1 MELVLQESAKY
12 IIDNCTDIGLK
23 TRVLIIY
30 DSSTKKILKYF
41 TSQLKDNCKEVS
53 VWEIPVSDRHGEEP
67 VEDLYKKMLS
77 VNVILCMTRYSLA
90 HTKAR
95 KLANERGI
103 GFLSMPGYNADM
115 MPLSAI
121 KADYKSCVK
130 TVERVSNLLSDAS
143 KIEINSKA
151 GTKLYIDATGR
162 KGNCCPGFINE
173 KYLLGSPPDVE
184 ANVAPIEEKTEG
196 IIVVDGSIT
205 HEKLGLLNLPMVLKI
220 EKGKL
225 SDISS
230 EDENKKNILGNILIN
245 SGSDKALIVGELGIG
260 LNPEAKLCGNM
271 LVDEGTYGCIHFGFG
286 SNWTIGGENKVDFHL
301 DFVINSPTLIID
313 NNVIIKEGE
322 LT

>member
-1 MELVLQESAKY
+1 MELVLKESAKY
-12 IIDNCTDIGLK
+12 IIDNCTDIVLK

-95 KLANERGI
+95 KLVNERGI

-115 MPLSAI
+115 MSLSAI

-220 EKGKL
+220 EKGKI
-225 SDISS
+225 SDIFSK
-230 EDENKKNILGNILIN
+230 DENKKNILGNILIN

-322 LT
+322 LI